1 MTKANEKLWCVYMHI
16 NKMNGKVYIG
26 VAKGKPEKRWGK
38 NGYGYTRTQPVF
50 ARAIEKYKWDGF
62 EHKVVATDLTQREA
76 LDMEVALIAEYKS
89 NCTRYKN
96 PSYGYNMTDGGEGS
110 SGFKHTEESKQK
122 LREIRSNTSDETRK
136 RMSESAKE
144 RCTEEWR
151 RIQSDRQR
159 GVFNGENNPFYGKH
173 HSEETKALLSEM
185 HKRENMNPETLK
197 KMSENHADVSG
208 EKNPNYGN
216 GRKVVQLT
224 MDGEYIAEYQTIAEA
239 TRITGVHNISTCCR
253 GHTEF
258 AGGFKWM
265 YKEDYDKLTQQ
276 NDLNEI
282 EPIENLEE
290 DEI

>member
-1 MTKANEKLWCVYMHI
+1 MKETNDKLWCVYMHI
-16 NKMNGKVYIG
+16 NKTNGKVYIG

-50 ARAIEKYKWDGF
+50 ARAIKKYQWDGF
-62 EHKVVATDLTQREA
+62 EHKVIATDLTQREA
-76 LDMEVALIAEYKS
+76 LDMEIALIAEYKS
-89 NCTRYKN
+89 NCTKYKN

-110 SGFKHTEESKQK
+110 SGFKHTEETKQK
-122 LREIRSNTSDETRK
+122 LKEIRSNTSDETRS

-151 RIQSDRQR
+151 RAQSDRQK
-159 GVFNGENNPFYGKH
+159 GIFNGENNPFYGKH
-173 HSEETKALLSEM
+173 HSEDTKVLLSEM
-185 HKRENMNPETLK
+185 HKKENISPETLR

-208 EKNPNYGN
+208 DKNPNYGK

-224 MDGEYIAEYQTIAEA
+224 MNVQYVAEYITIAEA
-239 TRITGVHNISTCCR
+239 TRITGIHNISACCR
-253 GHTEF
+253 GHKESS
-258 AGGFKWM
+258 GGFRWM
-265 YKEDYDKLTQQ
+265 YKEEYDSLTQQ